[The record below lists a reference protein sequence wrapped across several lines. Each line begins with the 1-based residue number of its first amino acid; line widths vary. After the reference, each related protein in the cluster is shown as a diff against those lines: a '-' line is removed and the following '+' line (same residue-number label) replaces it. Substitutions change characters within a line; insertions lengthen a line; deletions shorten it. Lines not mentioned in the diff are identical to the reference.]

1 MRVIITGGSG
11 LIGSA
16 LSRQLVREGHEVI
29 VLTRDPERHRKGQ
42 VQGVR
47 LVEWDART
55 ARGWGS
61 LADGAGAI
69 INLAGEN
76 LSSWPWSESRKQ
88 RFRDS
93 RVNAGNAVVE
103 AVSQARQKPGVVIQA
118 SGINYY
124 GVQDQGIATEEDP
137 PGDDFLSKLCIE
149 WEASTAPVEAE
160 GVRRVVTR
168 SGLVLSTQGGA
179 LPLMALPFRLF
190 VGGPVGGGKQWISWI
205 HLEDEVRAI
214 RFLLDRQ
221 EASGVFNLTAP
232 VAVTN
237 AQFSRALGRAMSRPA
252 LIPVPAFALRLAL
265 GEMAIIVLEGKR
277 VEPRRLQA
285 LGFDFRFEQA
295 DEALKDLYRK

>member
-11 LIGSA
+11 LIGSV
-16 LSRQLVREGHEVI
+16 LSQQLVREGHEVI
-29 VLTRDPERHRKGQ
+29 VLTRNPEKHRAGQ

-69 INLAGEN
+69 VNLAGEN
-76 LSSWPWSESRKQ
+76 LASWPWSASRKQ
-88 RFRDS
+88 RFYDS

-124 GVQDQGIATEEDP
+124 GIQGEGIATEADP
-137 PGDDFLSKLCIE
+137 PGDDFLAKLCIE
-149 WEASTAPVEAE
+149 WERSTAPVEAE

-168 SGLVLSTQGGA
+168 SGVVLSTQGGA
-179 LPLMALPFRLF
+179 LPLMALPFRMF
-190 VGGPVGGGKQWISWI
+190 VGGPVGGGKQWLSWI

-214 RFLLDRQ
+214 RFLIERQ
-221 EASGVFNLTAP
+221 DASGVFNLAAP
-232 VAVTN
+232 VPVTN
-237 AQFSRALGRAMSRPA
+237 AQFSRALGRAMRRPA

-265 GEMAIIVLEGKR
+265 GEMAIMVLEGKR
-277 VEPRRLQA
+277 VDPSRLQA
-285 LGFDFRFEQA
+285 LGFDFRFEQV
-295 DEALKDLYRK
+295 DEALQDLYRK